1 MTPYRLLRPLLFG
14 LPPERAHGLA
24 LSALRVAGRVLPAR
38 VPSDDPVSLMGLRFP
53 NRVGLAA
60 GFDKNGIAVNGA
72 GVLGAGFIEVGTV
85 TPLPQAGH
93 ERPRVFRFPEARAL
107 VNRSGFPNEGADAC
121 ARRLRRHRRYD
132 GLVGLSIGKN
142 AATPLERATDDYV
155 ACLRAV
161 HEVADFVVINI
172 SSPNTAQLRELHGRE
187 RLEPLLTAMLA
198 ERARLLAG
206 STRALPLA
214 LKLSPDLDGA
224 TVDDVARVLLQAPM
238 DGVVAT
244 NTTVSREGAPRAQGL
259 AGGLSGAPLHES
271 AICVVRRLRRSL
283 GPAFPVIGCGGILS
297 PDDALAFRTAG
308 ADLVQVYTGLIY
320 AGPRLI
326 RDCVSRLAASPP
338 ISSRE

>member
-1 MTPYRLLRPLLFG
+1 MTPYRLLRPLLFH
-14 LPPERAHGLA
+14 LPPEGAHRLA
-24 LSALRVAGRVLPAR
+24 LSALRIAGGALPSR
-38 VPSDDPVSLMGLRFP
+38 VPSDPVTLMGLRFP

-60 GFDKNGIAVNGA
+60 GFDKNGVAVNGA

-93 ERPRVFRFPEARAL
+93 ERPRVFRFPEAHAL
-107 VNRSGFPNEGADAC
+107 VNRSGFPNEGADAG
-121 ARRLRRHRRYD
+121 ARRLRRRRRYD
-132 GLVGLSIGKN
+132 GLVGVSIGKN

-161 HEVADFVVINI
+161 HDVADFVVVNI

-187 RLEPLLTAMLA
+187 RLEPLLTALLA

-206 STRALPLA
+206 SGRALPLA
-214 LKLSPDLDGA
+214 LKLSPDLDAA
-224 TVDDVARVLLQAPM
+224 TLDDVARVLLLAPL

-244 NTTVSREGAPRAQGL
+244 NTTLSRDGVPRATSV
-259 AGGLSGAPLHES
+259 AGGLSGAPLRET
-271 AICVVRRLRRSL
+271 ALTAVRRLRQSL
-283 GPAFPVIGCGGILS
+283 GPAFPVIGCGGILR
-297 PDDALAFRTAG
+297 PEDALAFREAG

-326 RDCVSRLAASPP
+326 RDCARRLASG
-338 ISSRE
+338 R